1 MMKMPIFK
9 FEFEIASQEDSEYVM
24 DLLESKNVDF
34 KLECLRDFAYPGAY
48 KPMLSFYV
56 SDTGEIIEE
65 ISIPTVDIMMGDS
78 VAADLAYRANY
89 MMPN

>member
-1 MMKMPIFK
+1 MPIFK
-9 FEFEIASQEDSEYVM
+9 FEFEIASYEDANYAM

-34 KLECLRDFAYPGAY
+34 KLECKRDFSYPSAY
-48 KPMLSFYV
+48 KPVLAFYA
-56 SDTGEIIEE
+56 SDTGEILEE
-65 ISIPTVDIMMGDS
+65 IEIPTVDIMMGDS